1 MPTVDFPAVVTAAG
15 AATRFQPF
23 SDIVPKEMLPLGHT
37 PAVEHVV
44 IECLAAGATE
54 VIIVTRP
61 GDRIIP
67 DHMHSLRA
75 EGLPVSTVEED
86 LSHGYGNA
94 TPLLTLRERLTKSTM
109 FAVAFG
115 DDILLAEPRLGYNL
129 ATMHRMCADTEA
141 VVAATHV
148 QPSDTRAFGI
158 IDTDSAERL
167 LRIRQRPTPS
177 AVTEPLA
184 VVSRLLLR
192 PSILD
197 RLRPTDLAG
206 GEVDLGIAT
215 SQLAAEEHVGVH
227 RIAGHWVTVGEPHRY
242 HHALTTYWNLNPDQ
256 PPAPGAQQP

>member
-1 MPTVDFPAVVTAAG
+1 MPTVGFPAVVTAAG
-15 AATRFQPF
+15 AATRFRPF
-23 SDIVPKEMLPLGHT
+23 SDIVPKEMLPLGRT

-44 IECLAAGATE
+44 IECLEAGATE
-54 VIIVTRP
+54 VIVVTRP
-61 GDRIIP
+61 GDRIVSG
-67 DHMHSLRA
+67 HMHALRA

-94 TPLLTLRERLTKSTM
+94 TPLLTLRERLTKTTM

-115 DDILLAEPRLGYNL
+115 DDILLAEPRPGYNL

-141 VVAATHV
+141 VVAAAHV
-148 QPSDTRAFGI
+148 DPSETRSFGI
-158 IDTDSAERL
+158 IDIDSDERL
-167 LRIRQRPTPS
+167 LRIRQRPAPA

-197 RLRPTDLAG
+197 RLRPSDLAG

-215 SQLAAEEHVGVH
+215 SQLATEEHVGVH
-227 RIAGHWVTVGEPHRY
+227 RIAGHWVTVGDPHRY
-242 HHALTTYWNLNPDQ
+242 HHTLTTYWNLNPNEL
-256 PPAPGAQQP
+256 PATGAQQP